1 MFRCI
6 RSTVRLNSYIERYLS
21 LIEIDTTRSN
31 THTRTCA
38 DVGARKKRERGTIA
52 RDARHGSTEYELD

>member
-1 MFRCI
+1 M
-6 RSTVRLNSYIERYLS
+6 RLNSYIERYLS

-31 THTRTCA
+31 THTRTYV
-38 DVGARKKRERGTIA
+38 DVRARKKWKEGQATIA